1 MEPPQAHIPGAFRKK
16 HSIRVDA
23 EKEELNSE
31 RK

>member
-23 EKEELNSE
+23 EKELNSE